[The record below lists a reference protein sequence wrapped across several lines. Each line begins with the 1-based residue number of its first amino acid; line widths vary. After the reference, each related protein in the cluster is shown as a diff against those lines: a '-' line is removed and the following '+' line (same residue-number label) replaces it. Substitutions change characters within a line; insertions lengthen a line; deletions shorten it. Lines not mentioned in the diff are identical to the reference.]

1 MPPSFPNYRVTSIL
15 KNTHVPLGPWRAP
28 SHSQN
33 VFFIESFIDEMA
45 HATRKDP
52 VALRRELLAHRSA
65 FPAGARRAGREGR
78 LGQADAQG
86 QKDAASP
93 STRVTIRSSA

>member
-15 KNTHVPLGPWRAP
+15 KNTHLPLGPWRAP

-45 HATRKDP
+45 HATGKDP
-52 VALRRELLAHRSA
+52 VALRRELLAHRSD

-86 QKDAASP
+86 QRP
-93 STRVTIRSSA
+93 RRRSA